1 MPHKRKGDT
10 CLNCQEPLTPEM
22 NYCPACGQ
30 ENDDRHV
37 SIWVLGAEH
46 LEELLGLDSKLFK
59 SLVPFLL
66 QPGKLTAAFR
76 SGQRKAY
83 VPPLRMY
90 LVVSVLF
97 FLTAS
102 VSLNRTLEDDLA
114 KTSANL
120 KEALAEDSSEVT
132 SELDSATIQEL
143 TLSSKKGLTTTS
155 TESKADSNNIE
166 QEEGSDSTTQ
176 DTSTSDKGGF
186 SFSIGDK
193 SSGEKKTNKLHLNL
207 KDKSEFTQ
215 LCKSDTVSDTLLVEE
230 MNMDVNQVSLRLAHQ
245 IRKFVVDKDAA
256 TQDLV
261 KFLLENGSLASLA
274 MLPFLALWL
283 KLLFRKSKTRFA
295 IHFVHALHLMS
306 FMLLMLILS
315 TLTELWFWDNENHP
329 VVDTVDDIGS
339 LAVLV
344 YALFSFK
351 RVYYDGWVKTIFK
364 YLLYWVCFGFT
375 LFVVGM
381 TFAFVGFVLF

>member
-1 MPHKRKGDT
+1 
-10 CLNCQEPLTPEM
+10 
-22 NYCPACGQ
+22 
-30 ENDDRHV
+30 
-37 SIWVLGAEH
+37 
-46 LEELLGLDSKLFK
+46 
-59 SLVPFLL
+59 
-66 QPGKLTAAFR
+66 
-76 SGQRKAY
+76 
-83 VPPLRMY
+83 
-90 LVVSVLF
+90 
-97 FLTAS
+97 
-102 VSLNRTLEDDLA
+102 
-114 KTSANL
+114 
-120 KEALAEDSSEVT
+120 
-132 SELDSATIQEL
+132 
-143 TLSSKKGLTTTS
+143 
-155 TESKADSNNIE
+155 
-166 QEEGSDSTTQ
+166 
-176 DTSTSDKGGF
+176 
-186 SFSIGDK
+186 
-193 SSGEKKTNKLHLNL
+193 
-207 KDKSEFTQ
+207 
-215 LCKSDTVSDTLLVEE
+215 
-230 MNMDVNQVSLRLAHQ
+230 
-245 IRKFVVDKDAA
+245 VDKDAA

-261 KFLLENGSLASLA
+261 NFLLENGSLASLA

-329 VVDTVDDIGS
+329 VVDAVDDIGS